1 MPLEIIVGLITGAC
15 WYKGLKY
22 WYVPCIVFFIA
33 LITSTWICIAGEVF
47 EQNKEIKSVILT
59 IQWYFI
65 VIMYL
70 WSLYVMYYNWNSK

>member
-33 LITSTWICIAGEVF
+33 INYIHLDMYRGENIRANRRNQKCNINHSVVFYSYNVFMVFICNVLQLEF
-47 EQNKEIKSVILT
+47 
-59 IQWYFI
+59 
-65 VIMYL
+65 
-70 WSLYVMYYNWNSK
+70 